1 MIPAAESGYLV
12 LADVSG
18 YTKYL
23 RDTELEHAQDVLA
36 DLIETVVGGLRP
48 ALRLSKLEGDA
59 AFAYA
64 LDSEI
69 GASMMLDTIDQTYFA
84 FRSRLR
90 DIRQATTC
98 NCNACRLIPSLNLK
112 FVAHNG
118 RFVRNTV
125 AGNEE
130 LTGSDVVVAH
140 RLLKNTVTEQ
150 LGYVGYALHTES
162 CVTALGLDP
171 IILGWQEHR
180 EGYEDVGEILS
191 HVEDLETAW
200 SREQER
206 RRVFVLPTN
215 AQFEFTAE
223 LPASRNVV
231 WDFTTSPEK
240 RLLWQT
246 DFTHIAQ
253 TNPGGRRGPG
263 TTNHCVHGRG
273 AITEEILDWHPF
285 QYYTQRM
292 VVPMVG
298 PWIQTYEF
306 RPLGDDTTE
315 LRIRIQRLQG
325 KQRLLWP
332 LVRRGLSKGMRE
344 NADRLALILKEQAPQ
359 PAEPQSD

>member
-1 MIPAAESGYLV
+1 
-12 LADVSG
+12 
-18 YTKYL
+18 
-23 RDTELEHAQDVLA
+23 
-36 DLIETVVGGLRP
+36 
-48 ALRLSKLEGDA
+48 
-59 AFAYA
+59 
-64 LDSEI
+64 
-69 GASMMLDTIDQTYFA
+69 
-84 FRSRLR
+84 
-90 DIRQATTC
+90 
-98 NCNACRLIPSLNLK
+98 
-112 FVAHNG
+112 VAHNG

-292 VVPMVG
+292 VIPMVG

-332 LVRRGLSKGMRE
+332 LMRRGLSKGMRE
-344 NADRLALILKEQAPQ
+344 NADRLARILNEQAPQ